1 MDEGPVSTL
10 ELTAC
15 CYQVFWRQISCM
27 KNNYSLI
34 HNKGNITYYSLLVGE
49 TSETFSVIMLAS
61 ERDDQQ

>member
-1 MDEGPVSTL
+1 
-10 ELTAC
+10 
-15 CYQVFWRQISCM
+15 M